1 MQRQRGRNLYF
12 EDPVILASVIGFQ
25 LQLHGVRSVHVES
38 GASSDYR
45 GILSRGFVLHRKY
58 KYLSISAN
66 LRDKLWPRV
75 REEGFSTVFH
85 KHWVARKSKDAEN
98 TSLGAVRD
106 SGLYTDICVSA
117 EGTSCVGK
125 VRPHLQVAV
134 G

>member
-1 MQRQRGRNLYF
+1 MWKVGHHWIIEAYCRGALCYTGS
-12 EDPVILASVIGFQ
+12 I
-25 LQLHGVRSVHVES
+25 
-38 GASSDYR
+38 
-45 GILSRGFVLHRKY
+45 

-66 LRDKLWPRV
+66 LSDKLWPRV

-98 TSLGAVRD
+98 TSLGAVRG
-106 SGLYTDICVSA
+106 SGLYTNICVSA